1 MNTEGCECWVVRR
14 GWRCIEC
21 VIGGWW
27 WWLVDSL
34 VSTVWDV
41 SRPGRTEQSLSQ
53 AGLTFAALNIL
64 ESGQAG
70 REESEGCLGPRHHLL
85 RFGPDAVHHACCSGW
100 CCNRHLKLSVLSAT
114 TTMYSLRWRD
124 RQTEKDVLRMSR
136 LVQSLVLCVLTHTP
150 LHSTSTPAILSGCDP
165 TDWSCMLAWQ
175 AGRMVGPPITIISDH
190 ANIVIEKWFIQSEYN
205 SVTDTLSYNQVF
217 VGP

>member
-1 MNTEGCECWVVRR
+1 MQLSTYWRAARQGERRVRTA
-14 GWRCIEC
+14 W
-21 VIGGWW
+21 
-27 WWLVDSL
+27 
-34 VSTVWDV
+34 
-41 SRPGRTEQSLSQ
+41 
-53 AGLTFAALNIL
+53 
-64 ESGQAG
+64 GQATTYYQ
-70 REESEGCLGPRHHLL
+70 C
-85 RFGPDAVHHACCSGW
+85 FGPDAVHHACCSGW

-114 TTMYSLRWRD
+114 TTMYSLQRRD

-190 ANIVIEKWFIQSEYN
+190 ANIVIEK
-205 SVTDTLSYNQVF
+205 
-217 VGP
+217 